1 MNSSLRFVLCTMLIL
16 AGCNRPPER
25 MPYESTE
32 AEEIDVADVDY
43 EVSRFWA
50 CGRVGACPY
59 KIWRYCLEVTPLT
72 DEAAVKW
79 YGIYHQE
86 HLARARDH
94 WEGDARGHYRDLP
107 VPPVPT
113 HASDGRP
120 LEPYEIEEE
129 KERHAVLMRMERFQR
144 DVQLYDRGDADFRQQ
159 IIKQMKPGFRM
170 QAYFSVAGSGSEQKE
185 SGWSLSPEC

>member
-1 MNSSLRFVLCTMLIL
+1 MNSSLLLVLWTILIL

-25 MPYESTE
+25 MPYESTAAE
-32 AEEIDVADVDY
+32 AIEVVDVDY
-43 EVSRFWA
+43 EISRFWG
-50 CGRVGACPY
+50 CGKAGACPY

-72 DEAAVKW
+72 DDAAVKW

-94 WEGDARGHYRDLP
+94 WEGVARGHYRDLP

-120 LEPYEIEEE
+120 LEPYEI
-129 KERHAVLMRMERFQR
+129 
-144 DVQLYDRGDADFRQQ
+144 
-159 IIKQMKPGFRM
+159 
-170 QAYFSVAGSGSEQKE
+170 
-185 SGWSLSPEC
+185 

>member
-86 HLARARDH
+86 HLARARSH
-94 WEGDARGHYRDLP
+94 LEGVARGDIGIYRYRP
-107 VPPVPT
+107 FQPT
-113 HASDGRP
+113 RP
-120 LEPYEIEEE
+120 
-129 KERHAVLMRMERFQR
+129 RVARSSRMKSKKKKK
-144 DVQLYDRGDADFRQQ
+144 D
-159 IIKQMKPGFRM
+159 M
-170 QAYFSVAGSGSEQKE
+170 
-185 SGWSLSPEC
+185 LS